1 MDPATIL
8 KSEKCGILYNRASSR
23 IVYTIELKSEIDSH
37 STMRV
42 MRLLTEGGILL
53 LAMQRYA
60 PICSREMSCKSI
72 HICDMSCKSILC
84 VIYAYMQYN
93 FQYVVWRDKI
103 CSHKRQKK
111 RDEMNLQIEIF
122 SAVDGALDRPWLC
135 LVRVSKDW
143 SPILPAPGYIRLRH
157 LAQTLFLPGANLDN

>member
-1 MDPATIL
+1 
-8 KSEKCGILYNRASSR
+8 
-23 IVYTIELKSEIDSH
+23 
-37 STMRV
+37 MRV

-60 PICSREMSCKSI
+60 PICSREMSCKSL
-72 HICDMSCKSILC
+72 HICDMSCD
-84 VIYAYMQYN
+84 MQYN
-93 FQYVVWRDKI
+93 FQYVVWRDTI

-111 RDEMNLQIEIF
+111 REERNLQIEIF
-122 SAVDGALDRPWLC
+122 SAVDGTLDRPWLC

-157 LAQTLFLPGANLDN
+157 LGQTLFLPGANLDN